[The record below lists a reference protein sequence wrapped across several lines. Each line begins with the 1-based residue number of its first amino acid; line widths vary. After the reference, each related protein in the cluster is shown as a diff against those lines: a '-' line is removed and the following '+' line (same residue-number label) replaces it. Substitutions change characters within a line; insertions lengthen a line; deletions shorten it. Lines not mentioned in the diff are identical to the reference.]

1 MFQLEKRSE
10 KIYFLDV
17 DNEYGKDAVFAVK
30 AIINKNAAFYKVG
43 EYVSFGIS
51 RRCF

>member
-17 DNEYGKDAVFAVK
+17 DNEYGKDAVFAVG
-30 AIINKNAAFYKVG
+30 ILINENTAFY
-43 EYVSFGIS
+43 
-51 RRCF
+51 R